1 MKPHHA
7 AALALVMLIGCASG
21 SSTEPT
27 GWLMVAP
34 PQTGNFVHPK
44 VDANAPL
51 SSWSRPLGSNL
62 FVFPSKE
69 YCEQSLDYLHR
80 QNQREGSP
88 PAADSG
94 LAMAQC
100 VSIDDPRL
108 KPK

>member
-1 MKPHHA
+1 MKPRDA
-7 AALALVMLIGCASG
+7 AALVLVMLIGCASG
-21 SSTEPT
+21 SSSEPT

-34 PQTGNFVHPK
+34 PHTGDTAHPK

-62 FVFPSKE
+62 FVFPGKE
-69 YCEQSLDYLHR
+69 DCEQSLDYLRR
-80 QNQREGSP
+80 QNQREGFP
-88 PAADSG
+88 PAADPG

-100 VSIDDPRL
+100 VSTDDPRL